1 MVRRGNSGQAV
12 VFILMALVILV
23 FLLLFQVD
31 LHRIIQRKGQTRNA
45 GDASVLAAARWQG
58 ATLNLIGDLNLVHAL
73 ALATGSEE
81 AAAAATNMQTRLAF
95 TGPLAGLYAAQ
106 VLAKNNGMRVDAG
119 MSQILFDH
127 ASTIRNLYAASTE
140 DGDMYFPEPWPG
152 AWAEYA
158 DLLRL
163 IADSGIAAGP
173 DNMQTYT
180 DPGAGHLLFTKDF
193 YHAVMGHG
201 WCWFKFHAPSLLTG
215 YNSFHDWPPLPD
227 SDRNDYWNAEVFPLH
242 VHPSVRRMRM
252 LFTPQELAGYAQDA
266 GHAEANASL
275 LAATNLME
283 RAEVWFFY
291 NNADWGEW
299 KAIKP
304 DGEDNFPI
312 TGPVREEYDTAG
324 ADAAI
329 RVSAPV
335 SRLTPNI
342 ADGGGERVL
351 WTAAAKPFGYLDTQT
366 GRDKVTAAAGFVLPA
381 FRHVRLVP
389 IDAVSNA
396 DASSSDVEWVA
407 HVRSHL
413 KRYLQDGPSGTG
425 GGCRYCSAL
434 ALWENDSFR
443 REGADWLEEYGGTC
457 RRPAHGPGHGGG
469 SRRGH

>member
-1 MVRRGNSGQAV
+1 MVRRGNSGQAI
-12 VFILMALVILV
+12 VFILMALVILA

-45 GDASVLAAARWQG
+45 GDSAVLAAARWQG

-73 ALATGSEE
+73 ALAAGSEE
-81 AAAAATNMQTRLAF
+81 AAAAATNIQIRLAF

-119 MSQILFDH
+119 MSQILRDH
-127 ASTIRNLYAASTE
+127 AATIRNLYAASNE
-140 DGDMYFPEPWPG
+140 DGEMYFPEPWPG
-152 AWAEYA
+152 AWNEYS

-180 DPGAGHLLFTKDF
+180 DPGAGHLLLTKDF
-193 YHAVMGHG
+193 YYAVMGHG
-201 WCWFKFHAPSLLTG
+201 WCWFKFHAPALLSS

-227 SDRNDYWNAEVFPLH
+227 ADRNDYWNAEVFPLH

-252 LFTPQELAGYAQDA
+252 LFSPDELAGYAQDA
-266 GHAEANASL
+266 GHADANATL
-275 LAATNLME
+275 LAATNLTE

-291 NNADWGEW
+291 NGTDWGEW

-335 SRLTPNI
+335 TRLTPNI

-366 GRDKVTAAAGFVLPA
+366 GKDKVTSAAGFVLPA
-381 FRHVRLVP
+381 FRNVRLVP

-396 DASSSDVEWVA
+396 DASSSDVEWVT

-413 KRYLQDGPSGTG
+413 KQYVQNGPSGAG

-434 ALWENDSFR
+434 ALWENDLFR

-457 RRPAHGPGHGGG
+457 RRPSHGPGHGGG